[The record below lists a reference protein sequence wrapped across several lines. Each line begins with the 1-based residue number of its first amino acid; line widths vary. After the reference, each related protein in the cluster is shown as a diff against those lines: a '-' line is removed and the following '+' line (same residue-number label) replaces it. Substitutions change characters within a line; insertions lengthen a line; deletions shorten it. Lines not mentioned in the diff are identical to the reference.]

1 MHIYIYIFYIYMYIY
16 IYININNLFP
26 QCVKSA
32 QYKCRTF
39 ICNIWTNKLN
49 RHFSNWKFNVYILT
63 THFINSCK
71 LQAYV
76 PKYIL
81 TVFTFA
87 FNHTF
92 HLNLLSLQTITAPY
106 SASTSDIQLP
116 GHRLKTIENVVGLFL
131 EQFFRKS
138 NYINV
143 TIFLHA
149 ITHTCV
155 FQNHT
160 DCK

>member
-1 MHIYIYIFYIYMYIY
+1 MYIYTHIYIYTYIQIYIYTYIQIY
-16 IYININNLFP
+16 IYIHMIDVIQGKNNQHF
-26 QCVKSA
+26 
-32 QYKCRTF
+32 
-39 ICNIWTNKLN
+39 NKN
-49 RHFSNWKFNVYILT
+49 ILT

-76 PKYIL
+76 LKYIL

-87 FNHTF
+87 FNHLF
-92 HLNLLSLQTITAPY
+92 HLNLISLQTITAPY

-116 GHRLKTIENVVGLFL
+116 GHRLKTFENIMGLFL

-143 TIFLHA
+143 TIFLHG